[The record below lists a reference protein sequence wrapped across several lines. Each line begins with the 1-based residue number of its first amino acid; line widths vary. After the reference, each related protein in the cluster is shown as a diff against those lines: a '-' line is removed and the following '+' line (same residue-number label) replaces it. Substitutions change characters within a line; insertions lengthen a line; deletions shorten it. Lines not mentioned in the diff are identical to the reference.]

1 MPKFWLPFWSK
12 TRYFRNRY
20 SSVNEDSSSYLP
32 SSSSSTYT
40 SAETHPASLR
50 STTSYQSPTT
60 SSYTPYNSIS
70 NNNNGNLRQSLS
82 SSRLNNNNNNSSNGS
97 NKYGRLSRHF
107 SFDDDASNDAMT
119 SFQPVSSSSYMSPE
133 SYVTLTRRRRHG
145 EPSVVE
151 KYFTPVTS
159 SASVTSPTPL
169 SRQGSRSTFEG
180 RDTMTSQTSFPPRPS
195 PARFV
200 ASLSKSSS
208 SGNAI
213 I

>member
-1 MPKFWLPFWSK
+1 M
-12 TRYFRNRY
+12 
-20 SSVNEDSSSYLP
+20 NEDTSSYLP

-40 SAETHPASLR
+40 TAETLPASLR
-50 STTSYQSPTT
+50 SSTSYQSPTT
-60 SSYTPYNSIS
+60 SSYTPYSSN

-82 SSRLNNNNNNSSNGS
+82 SSRLNNNNNSSNGS

-180 RDTMTSQTSFPPRPS
+180 RDTMTSQTTSFPPRPS

>member
-1 MPKFWLPFWSK
+1 
-12 TRYFRNRY
+12 
-20 SSVNEDSSSYLP
+20 VNEDTSSYLP
-32 SSSSSTYT
+32 PSSSSTYAT
-40 SAETHPASLR
+40 SETLPPSLR

-60 SSYTPYNSIS
+60 SSYIPYNSSS
-70 NNNNGNLRQSLS
+70 NNNLRQSLS
-82 SSRLNNNNNNSSNGS
+82 SSRLNNNNSNNSSNNNNGS

-107 SFDDDASNDAMT
+107 SFDDDASNDVMQ
-119 SFQPVSSSSYMSPE
+119 SFHPVSSAYMSPE

-159 SASVTSPTPL
+159 SSSVTSPTPL
-169 SRQGSRSTFEG
+169 SRQGSRSTFDG
-180 RDTMTSQTSFPPRPS
+180 RDAMTSQTSFPPRPS

-200 ASLSKSSS
+200 ANLSKSSS

>member
-1 MPKFWLPFWSK
+1 M
-12 TRYFRNRY
+12 
-20 SSVNEDSSSYLP
+20 NEDSSSYLP

-40 SAETHPASLR
+40 SAETLPASLR

-82 SSRLNNNNNNSSNGS
+82 SSRLNNNNNSSNGS